1 MSHWVYILYSESK
14 DVYYKGQTDDLRGR
28 INRHN
33 SKLEKSTQHGVPWRL
48 VWRTEKI
55 DKSSAMK
62 LEKKLKHL
70 TRKRLEAFIR
80 KYGEGVAGVS
90 S

>member
-1 MSHWVYILYSESK
+1 MSHWVYIIYSAST
-14 DVYYKGQTDDLRGR
+14 DTFYKGQTDNLLER

-33 SKLEKSTQHGVPWRL
+33 NGWEKSTQHGSPWEL
-48 VWRTEKI
+48 VWKTEKP

-70 TRKRLEAFIR
+70 TRKRLEEFIR
-80 KYGEGVAGVS
+80 KYS
-90 S
+90 